1 MYDLSQNEISLLI
14 EIIKNNKKNY
24 PKILKSKKYNWLY
37 AKVLKNTKFLDDPFF
52 KISTKIYCIVNNIS
66 SLPRCNECGKILKR
80 NIQTFELG
88 FGIPFCNTKCA
99 NKNTLIK
106 EKIKQT
112 CLERYGVENA
122 MYSEEIKE
130 RLKSTCLE
138 RYGTEY
144 YTNSDDFKI
153 KSEQTCLERY
163 NCKRYS
169 STDEYKEKIKQTCL
183 ERYGVEHYSKTEE
196 YKLKLEEAFSKN
208 KSIWEDRNK
217 KSISTLQEKYG
228 INITNPLHLSFVK
241 EKIKQ
246 TCLERYG
253 VDHYAKTE
261 ECKNKARNT
270 CLKKYGVD
278 SPMKVDEIRKKSQKR
293 YTYNN
298 IHFDS
303 APEIAYYIWLTDNN
317 IDFQYQPEKSFQY
330 LENNKI
336 KSYFPD
342 FYLISTNEYVEIKG
356 DNFFKNGKPNYNN
369 VYDWTAKYNCMIENN
384 VKILRTKDYRV
395 FIDYVIK
402 KFNDKNYFA
411 RFKNSGLQNS
421 F

>member
-1 MYDLSQNEISLLI
+1 MHDLSQNEISLLI

-37 AKVLKNTKFLDDPFF
+37 AKIIKNTKFLDDPFF
-52 KISTKIYCIVNNIS
+52 KISTKIYCIVNNIFA
-66 SLPRCNECGKILKR
+66 LPRCYECGKILKR

-88 FGIPFCNTKCA
+88 FGIPFCNSKCA
-99 NKNTLIK
+99 NKNTLIR

-112 CLERYGVENA
+112 CLEKYGVENA
-122 MYSEEIKE
+122 MYSEELREK
-130 RLKSTCLE
+130 LKKTCLE
-138 RYGTEY
+138 KYGTEY
-144 YTNSDDFKI
+144 YTYSDDFKT
-153 KSEQTCLERY
+153 KAEQTCLEKY

-169 STDEYKEKIKQTCL
+169 STEECKEKIKQTCL
-183 ERYGVEHYSKTEE
+183 EK
-196 YKLKLEEAFSKN
+196 
-208 KSIWEDRNK
+208 
-217 KSISTLQEKYG
+217 
-228 INITNPLHLSFVK
+228 
-241 EKIKQ
+241 
-246 TCLERYG
+246 YG

-270 CLKKYGVD
+270 CLEKYGVD

-317 IDFQYQPEKSFQY
+317 IEFQYQPEKSFQY
-330 LENNKI
+330 FENNKI

-356 DNFFKNGKPNYNN
+356 DNFFINGKPNYNN

-384 VKILRTKDYRV
+384 VKILRSKDYNF

-402 KFNDKNYFA
+402 KFNDKNYLKKFQ
-411 RFKNSGLQNS
+411 NSSLQNNI
-421 F
+421 